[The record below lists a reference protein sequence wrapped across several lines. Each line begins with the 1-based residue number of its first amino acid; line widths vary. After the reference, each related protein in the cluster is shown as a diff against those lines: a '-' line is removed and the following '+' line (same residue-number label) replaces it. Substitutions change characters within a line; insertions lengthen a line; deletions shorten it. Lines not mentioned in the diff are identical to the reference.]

1 MPTRNI
7 TAARLSKISF
17 TVSDLLAG
25 VEGSDATEIVHE
37 ARILEKLA
45 DECEAGLLGMTA
57 LKIELAAAVGD
68 LDKVQSLIPELKMHL
83 QQVLEDLNMQVQS
96 EVDRAKNNC

>member
-7 TAARLSKISF
+7 TAARLRNLSF

-45 DECEAGLLGMTA
+45 DECGAGLFGMTV
-57 LKIELAAAVGD
+57 LKIEMAAAVGD